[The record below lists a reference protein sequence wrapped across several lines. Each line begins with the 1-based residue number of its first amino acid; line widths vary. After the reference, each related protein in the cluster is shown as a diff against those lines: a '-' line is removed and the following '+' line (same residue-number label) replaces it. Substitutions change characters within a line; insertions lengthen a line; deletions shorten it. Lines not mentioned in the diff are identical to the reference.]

1 LKPADVESADHSQ
14 ARWAIEGSMSMLN
27 LDRETRA
34 PFPLKQ
40 QPDQPKPSPDFRAH
54 YRELAIRTLLS
65 VQRQWALLVAF
76 MALAVLLAL
85 LVLPLLPRK
94 YSATAF
100 IFPSLYS
107 QEQGKIVALATV
119 DATSIVNG
127 EARLVL
133 SDSILQA
140 VVNQLEPELQSDAG
154 GGSGWLRSM
163 FFPETRSE
171 SRFDRKLATLRNNV
185 EVTKD
190 TRSYLI
196 AISSAT
202 SSATE
207 AARIVNAV
215 ATEYVRDKWIQRARE
230 AAIAAEVELARQ
242 RAINGDKHPKVLQ
255 AVDALEAARAD
266 VKALMVRGDGDQ
278 GSLRTNEGLKLAVPN
293 HTPTSPKGMVV
304 LGLFWLLGLLAGV
317 GSAVW
322 RDRCGLEPF
331 DLAAARQLFPRM
343 RSAWTSFSLQ
353 RWRFGKSRQANC
365 TNKDSVAAETPT
377 SSVPD

>member
-1 LKPADVESADHSQ
+1 
-14 ARWAIEGSMSMLN
+14 MSMLN
-27 LDRETRA
+27 LDREARA

-40 QPDQPKPSPDFRAH
+40 QPDQAKPPSDFRAH
-54 YRELAIRTLLS
+54 YRELAVHTLLS
-65 VQRQWALLVAF
+65 VQRQWLLVVAV

-85 LVLPLLPRK
+85 LVIPLLPRK

-107 QEQGKIVALATV
+107 QEQGKTVALATV

-140 VVNQLEPELQSDAG
+140 VVHQLEPELQSDAG
-154 GGSGWLRSM
+154 GGSGWLRSL

-196 AISSAT
+196 AISFAT

-215 ATEYVRDKWIQRARE
+215 ATEYVRDKWIQRGRE

-255 AVDALEAARAD
+255 AVEALEGARAD
-266 VKALMVRGDGDQ
+266 VQALMVRGGRDQ
-278 GSLRTNEGLKLAVPN
+278 GSMRVTEGLKLAVPN
-293 HTPTSPKGMVV
+293 HTPTSPKGTVI
-304 LGLFWLLGLLAGV
+304 LGLFWLLGLLAGI
-317 GSAVW
+317 GAVLW
-322 RDRCGLEPF
+322 RDRRGLEPF
-331 DLAAARQLFPRM
+331 DMAFAHLLFLRV
-343 RSAWTSFSLQ
+343 RSHQTSFSFK
-353 RWRFGKSRQANC
+353 RFRLKSFRFPMRRSGENRLADRRTGKDAIADEAS
-365 TNKDSVAAETPT
+365 K
-377 SSVPD
+377 SSAPD

>member
-1 LKPADVESADHSQ
+1 
-14 ARWAIEGSMSMLN
+14 MSMLN

-140 VVNQLEPELQSDAG
+140 VVNQLEPELQSEAG

-255 AVDALEAARAD
+255 AVEALEAARAD
-266 VKALMVRGDGDQ
+266 VKALMVRGDQ
-278 GSLRTNEGLKLAVPN
+278 GSLRASEGLKLAVPN

-304 LGLFWLLGLLAGV
+304 LGLFWLFGLLAGV

-322 RDRCGLEPF
+322 RDRRGLEPF
-331 DLAAARQLFPRM
+331 DLASARQLV
-343 RSAWTSFSLQ
+343 LH
-353 RWRFGKSRQANC
+353 
-365 TNKDSVAAETPT
+365 
-377 SSVPD
+377 

>member
-1 LKPADVESADHSQ
+1 
-14 ARWAIEGSMSMLN
+14 MLN

-133 SDSILQA
+133 SDTILQA
-140 VVNQLEPELQSDAG
+140 VVNQLEPELQSEAG

-171 SRFDRKLATLRNNV
+171 SRFDRRLATLRNNV

-196 AISSAT
+196 AISFAT